1 MVQPTRLS
9 RQYDLT
15 LPVMLAPM
23 AIAGGGAL
31 AAACASAGIGG
42 LVGGGY
48 GDPDWVLAQYQIAQ
62 DQCSDDAARA
72 RLGCG
77 FITWCLDK
85 DSRALD
91 ALLDQ
96 YAPATIFLS
105 FGDARSHAPKIKAS
119 GARLILQLQ
128 EMADL
133 AEAIEAEPDV
143 IVMQGGEAGGHG
155 RKVSRARGTMA
166 LVPEAADWL
175 AQHSPDVLLLAAGG
189 IADGRGIAAALA
201 LGADGVVMGSRFWA
215 SAESLAAGAAKQIAA
230 QSDGDSTARN
240 AVFDILRRKN
250 WPTDYDFRALRN
262 RLSRQ
267 WDDDIAGLM
276 SDPAPAIAD
285 YEAGV
290 AEQDFTRAH
299 ITVGEAVGLIRDVP
313 SASDIVERLQVE
325 LAASISRLAPR

>member
-1 MVQPTRLS
+1 MMPSTRFS
-9 RQYDLT
+9 RQFGLT
-15 LPVMLAPM
+15 LPVLLAPM

-31 AAACASAGIGG
+31 AAACASAGILG

-48 GDPDWVLAQYQIAQ
+48 GDPDWVLAQYQIAE
-62 DQCSDDAARA
+62 DQCADDAARA

-96 YAPATIFLS
+96 HAPATVFLS
-105 FGDARSHAPKIKAS
+105 FGDARHHARKVKAR
-119 GARLILQLQ
+119 GWRLVLQLQ

-133 AEAIEAEPDV
+133 TMAVEAEPDI

-155 RKVSRARGTMA
+155 RNVSRARGTMA

-175 AQHSPDVLLLAAGG
+175 AQRSPDTLLLAAGG
-189 IADGRGIAAALA
+189 IADGRGIAAAIA
-201 LGADGVVMGSRFWA
+201 LGADGALMGSRFWA

-230 QSDGDSTARN
+230 ESDGDSTARN
-240 AVFDILRRKN
+240 AVFDILRRKS
-250 WPTDYDFRALRN
+250 WPEVFDFRALRN
-262 RLSRQ
+262 SLSRQ
-267 WDDDIAGLM
+267 WEDDIAGLT

-290 AEQDFTRAH
+290 AAQDFARAH
-299 ITVGEAVGLIRDVP
+299 ITVGEAVGLIRDLLP
-313 SASDIVERLQVE
+313 ASDIVARLQVE
-325 LAASISRLAPR
+325 FAASASRLVAT